1 MRHFVILFSVFLLL
15 STFVFAQQTQD
26 SIVSDSCGTVI
37 FIPQDSLDALI
48 KERDS
53 LVEELLLYA
62 DSFLGV
68 PYRYAGRSRSGFD
81 CSGFVSTM
89 FAHIGISISHSS
101 RHMEDSGRTV
111 ADSLIQVGDIVY
123 FVGTQSRSGVTHV
136 GIVYEVLEDDI
147 IIIHAAL
154 NGGIRYDSLKSAYY
168 KKHYYK
174 TERIAA
180 FDIEHHYKAIAE

>member
-1 MRHFVILFSVFLLL
+1 MRHFFLLFVVFLLS
-15 STFVFAQQTQD
+15 STQSFAQQAQD
-26 SIVSDSCGTVI
+26 SILSDSCTVI
-37 FIPQDSLDALI
+37 LIPKDSLEALI
-48 KERDS
+48 KQRDS
-53 LVEELLLYA
+53 LVEELLVYA

-101 RHMEDSGRTV
+101 RHMENSGRTV

>member
-1 MRHFVILFSVFLLL
+1 MRHFLLLFAFFLLL
-15 STFVFAQQTQD
+15 STQGFGQQTQD
-26 SIVSDSCGTVI
+26 IIAFDSNTVI
-37 FIPQDSLDALI
+37 LISQDSLDALI
-48 KERDS
+48 KKRDS
-53 LVEELLLYA
+53 LVEELLVYA

-89 FAHIGISISHSS
+89 FAHIGIPITHSS
-101 RHMEDSGRTV
+101 RDMENSGRTI

-123 FVGTQSRSGVTHV
+123 FIGTQSRSGITHV
-136 GIVYEVLEDDI
+136 GIVYEVIEDDV
-147 IIIHAAL
+147 IIIHAAV
-154 NGGIRYDSLKSAYY
+154 NGGIRYDNLKSNYY

-180 FDIEHHYKAIAE
+180 FDIEHRYKAKAE

>member
-1 MRHFVILFSVFLLL
+1 MHHSFLFVVLLLL
-15 STFVFAQQTQD
+15 STSRGFGQQTQD
-26 SIVSDSCGTVI
+26 SIVFGSCTVI
-37 FIPQDSLDALI
+37 FISQDSLDALI

-89 FAHIGISISHSS
+89 FAHIGISLSPSS
-101 RHMEDSGRTV
+101 RHMENSGRTI
-111 ADSLIQVGDIVY
+111 ADSIIQVGDIVY
-123 FVGTQSRSGVTHV
+123 FTGTQSRSGITHV

-154 NGGIRYDSLKSAYY
+154 NGGIRYDSLKSTYY
-168 KKHYYK
+168 KKHYFK

-180 FDIEHHYKAIAE
+180 FDIEHRYKVKPE